1 MKPIAFFALVFA
13 GSTCLAQN
21 KVQDHNSSRSN
32 KTASRSA
39 WSFGMNTGAAFA
51 TKTNE
56 ATLFRGNSMATKL
69 AGNYSF
75 GNVGLGF
82 SSGIIPGSI
91 NKTALNTFI
100 SERKYPTDQLQ
111 VNTSNPF
118 NTYLMFGPSFQWGR
132 QVSVGASLQGGFFIS
147 DPGGV
152 SIQQNGAARALYR
165 FDGGSKNFFPGFNGN
180 LHIAYPLSKTLRFTV
195 NTDYLQ
201 SKSVI
206 RIVDIQ
212 NGIDV
217 AREQSRKLN
226 LFTAGVGIV
235 KTFNNSR
242 VLPTVNKREIAIDEP
257 GVHLNSIISPRDAAS
272 GLPTG
277 KRQHTPIVF
286 VDEATGEVIESAGI
300 VSPRDVATGQA
311 SGKRVLPTVNKREII
326 IEEIEVEQA
335 IVSPRDA
342 ASGLPTGKRIFSPRD
357 PASGQASGKRIVS
370 PRDAASGLPTGKRQ
384 YSLITI
390 DENGA
395 TTTTEWVAPRDV
407 ASGQASGKTYQPGK
421 PVYGNLTAA
430 ACGTVIA
437 KTTAPN
443 GTVEEITFACPDD
456 AAAYKA
462 KLDGMMGPRMSTNL
476 TTPKQTQGATF
487 GEKVNAGLH
496 AQPIVHR
503 DIAARNIIAGRLVCS
518 QQPNNNAIVT
528 NVSSLKGSGGGAA
541 AASYAATGRSIN
553 NSLGGA
559 AFNTNFYSREA
570 GSGIATGKRSRDRGT
585 GMATGRRQ
593 YQPLYFDGDGTNLN
607 SGAAT
612 IASNPLYN
620 DKGNHGNNPL
630 YEGNKR
636 ATGPDNDCDGIS
648 GVTVQLVDADDNIVA
663 TTITGSCGDFFFA
676 NVPDNQYLLKLNG
689 TLTTQK
695 NYQAVVNTA
704 SDIAGQLTA
713 AADYWSLEVLT
724 DTGSA
729 EKAAALIKTKTK
741 SNQSNDRLVNTSRS
755 NIKQLSVATGDVDGD
770 GAADL
775 LVGGALPGG
784 AILSAAVRAGQPI
797 GGIIV
802 KGGKNPGGQ
811 MRTTT
816 TNAYGEFEFM
826 DWQAGNYTITAQTNY
841 IISDET
847 LLIVGATDL
856 ATNINTTESNLKDI
870 PPTIN
875 KTTPP
880 RVTQGA
886 TFGEKVKA
894 ATSGTE
900 DAPATRAQNN
910 NTVRS
915 NRGNYISIVIEGDL
929 DGDGVYETD
938 LTTACT
944 DAITIAADGSV
955 NDTPVQKAGISTSRS
970 NIRNRSAVQNK
981 GLNLLEATGILQI
994 NNQNVPVKILYQP
1007 AAKKVVEKATS
1018 GLKDTLKTQ
1027 V

>member
-39 WSFGMNTGAAFA
+39 CSFGMNTGAAFA

-91 NKTALNTFI
+91 NRTALNNFI

-111 VNTSNPF
+111 INTSNPF
-118 NTYLMFGPSFQWGR
+118 NTYLMFGPSFQWGG
-132 QVSVGASLQGGFFIS
+132 QVSVGASLQGGFFIN

-152 SIQQNGAARALYR
+152 SIQQNGAVRALYR

-180 LHIAYPLSKTLRFTV
+180 LHIAYPVSKTVRFTV

-235 KTFNNSR
+235 KTFNNNR
-242 VLPTVNKREIAIDEP
+242 VLPTVNKREISIDEP
-257 GVHLNSIISPRDAAS
+257 GVHLNSILSPRDAAS

-277 KRQHTPIVF
+277 KRQHTPVVF
-286 VDEATGEVIESAGI
+286 VDETTGEVIETVSI

-326 IEEIEVEQA
+326 IEEIEVAEA
-335 IVSPRDA
+335 VVSPRDA

-357 PASGQASGKRIVS
+357 PASGQATGKRIVS

-384 YSLITI
+384 YSFITV
-390 DENGA
+390 DDNGGYNS
-395 TTTTEWVAPRDV
+395 TEIKSPRDA
-407 ASGQASGKTYQPGK
+407 ASGLATGKTYQPGK
-421 PVYGNLTAA
+421 PVYGNLTAD
-430 ACGTVIA
+430 ACGNVTA
-437 KTTAPN
+437 KTTAPD
-443 GTVEEITFACPDD
+443 GTVEEIIFACPDD

-462 KLDGMMGPRMSTNL
+462 KLDGLMGPRMSTNL

-496 AQPIVHR
+496 AAGSAIAQGSYAKPLIHR
-503 DIAARNIIAGRLVCS
+503 DLAARNIIAGRLVCS

-528 NVSSLKGSGGGAA
+528 NVSSVKGLGGGAA
-541 AASYAATGRSIN
+541 AASYAATGRSSN

-570 GSGIATGKRSRDRGT
+570 GSGIATGKRSRDKGT

-607 SGAAT
+607 SSAAT

-636 ATGPDNDCDGIS
+636 AAGPDNDCDGIS

-695 NYQAVVNTA
+695 NYQAVLNAA
-704 SDIAGQLTA
+704 SDITGQLTA
-713 AADYWSLEVLT
+713 AADYWSLEIVT

-755 NIKQLSVATGDVDGD
+755 NIKQLAVATGDVDGD
-770 GAADL
+770 GTADL

-816 TNAYGEFEFM
+816 TNAYGEFEFT
-826 DWQAGNYTITAQTNY
+826 DWQAGNYTISAQTNY
-841 IISDET
+841 VIADET
-847 LLIVGATDL
+847 LLMLVENAIAE
-856 ATNINTTESNLKDI
+856 NINTTESNLKDI
-870 PPTIN
+870 PPTSN
-875 KTTPP
+875 KT
-880 RVTQGA
+880 
-886 TFGEKVKA
+886 
-894 ATSGTE
+894 
-900 DAPATRAQNN
+900 APTTKAQNN

-915 NRGNYISIVIEGDL
+915 NRGNYISIVIEADL
-929 DGDGVYETD
+929 DGDGTYETD
-938 LTTACT
+938 LSAAHT

-981 GLNLLEATGILQI
+981 GLNLLEATGTLQI